1 MIDCTSLLNDANT
14 LSRHPVVVDE
24 GPYSKVPF
32 LLHFKADKEEGY
44 SYFHTFHILYFAMI
58 QPPEPGQS
66 TRQPTL
72 PFAIPSIIMDGGGQY
87 PPFFDVCS

>member
-1 MIDCTSLLNDANT
+1 MTQIPCHGTLLLLMKVHIQSA
-14 LSRHPVVVDE
+14 LS
-24 GPYSKVPF
+24 SS
-32 LLHFKADKEEGY
+32 FKADKEEGY

-66 TRQPTL
+66 TRQSTL